1 MNQIFGNA
9 LLISLFISAMSA
21 VTSVAGI
28 AAEVPG
34 TKTPQL
40 PNPEVQPSNA
50 QIAAAVTTL
59 EAPTAAVSTP
69 SHAKSLTTQQ
79 TSATLL
85 AENIRQAENA
95 PSSNA
100 VVPRDTNLVANDPTQ
115 RLAQVTSV
123 AQLSNVKSPN
133 RLAQVTSVSQL
144 SDVQPTDW
152 AFQSLQSLV
161 ERYGCIVGYP
171 DSTYRGN
178 RALTRYEFAA
188 GLNSCLDRINELI
201 AAATTDL
208 VRREDLATLQR
219 LQEEFGAELA
229 TLRGRVDALEAATA
243 ELEAN
248 QFSTTTKLNGEIVIA
263 LSDTFGGGLDPDGN
277 EFGFDAEDNTV
288 FQGRARLNLDT
299 SFTGEDQLRVRLE
312 AGNFNALSYAGNITN
327 EAGLAFATDTGNQFR
342 MSDLFYQF
350 PLGENIVVHALV
362 VGGEYDDFLNVVDPL
377 ITATG
382 TGAVSNF
389 SFNHIYNQGGQG
401 AGLAVDLK
409 FSDQLALN
417 LGYQAGEA
425 NNPVEGAGIANG
437 DNSYL
442 ARLEFVTQQFQVAA
456 VYVHSYNGAESTWN
470 TAEAGS
476 TRSLVDVDRP
486 TVANSYGVEASF
498 APFPGIRVGAWGG
511 YSNVT
516 VLGTGRADVWN
527 YAATLTFPDF
537 GKEGNLLGFVVGQEP
552 KLTGTTGFTVDG
564 RRGDPDLGL
573 HVEGFY
579 RYQLTDNISI
589 TPGVIWLTN
598 PNHNEANDDIIVG
611 TIRTTFQF

>member
-34 TKTPQL
+34 TKTPQS
-40 PNPEVQPSNA
+40 PNPEIQPSNA
-50 QIAAAVTTL
+50 KIAAAVTTP
-59 EAPTAAVSTP
+59 EALTSIGTP
-69 SHAKSLTTQQ
+69 SNTKSLTTQP

-85 AENIRQAENA
+85 AQNISQAE
-95 PSSNA
+95 
-100 VVPRDTNLVANDPTQ
+100 PTQ
-115 RLAQVTSV
+115 RLAEVTSV
-123 AQLSNVKSPN
+123 SQLSNVKSPN
-133 RLAQVTSVSQL
+133 QLAQVTSVSQL

-152 AFQSLQSLV
+152 AFQALQSLV

-248 QFSTTTKLNGEIVIA
+248 QFSTTTKLNGEVVIA
-263 LSDTFGGGLDPDGN
+263 LSDTFGGGLEADGN

-288 FQGRARLNLDT
+288 FQGRARLNFDT
-299 SFTGEDQLRVRLE
+299 SFTGEDQLRVRLQ
-312 AGNFNALSYAGNITN
+312 AGNFNALSYSGNITN
-327 EAGLAFATDTGNQFR
+327 EAGLAFATDTGNQFQIG
-342 MSDLFYQF
+342 DLFYQF
-350 PLGENIVVHALV
+350 PLGNNIVVHALV
-362 VGGEYDDFLNVVDPL
+362 VGGEYDDFINVVDPL
-377 ITATG
+377 LTATG
-382 TGAVSNF
+382 TGAITNF
-389 SFNHIYNQGGQG
+389 SFNPIYNQGGQG

-409 FSDQLALN
+409 FTDQLALN
-417 LGYQAGEA
+417 LGYQSGEA
-425 NNPVEGAGIANG
+425 NNPIEGAGIANG

-442 ARLEFVTQQFQVAA
+442 ARLEFVNQQFQLAA
-456 VYVHSYNGAESTWN
+456 VYVHSYTGADSTWN
-470 TAEAGS
+470 TNEAGS
-476 TRSLVDVDRP
+476 TRSLVDVGRP

-498 APFPGIRVGAWGG
+498 APFSGIRIGAWGG

-537 GKEGNLLGFVVGQEP
+537 GKEGNLLGFIVGQEP

-589 TPGVIWLTN
+589 TPGVVWLTN